1 MRFFPFNAAEGFAL
15 PLLSHALEQQRRF
28 DGAEAAAK
36 RRKVAGGNRALEKKR
51 GTLGNYGYY
60 NYIIMLLLWDI

>member
-1 MRFFPFNAAEGFAL
+1 MVLMRFFPFNAAEGFAL

-36 RRKVAGGNRALEKKR
+36 RRKVAGGNRALEKKGDFR
-51 GTLGNYGYY
+51 
-60 NYIIMLLLWDI
+60 